1 MRLLFARAG
10 DAYSYNTGETYGVE
24 ANDSGYYYMGGLI
37 GEQEYEVMARA
48 DGFMSVMETH
58 YLGSSDSL
66 HLDFYLDQAPE
77 SGIYGFVENTNGER
91 LSGVN
96 IYPEL
101 NGNEFFWAATDDS
114 GYYHVVLPPGPYFIS
129 TGINDYYVFR
139 IIMKIFVFATKVHVT
154 NDTNINNHPIPPIHS
169 IP

>member
-1 MRLLFARAG
+1 MG
-10 DAYSYNTGETYGVE
+10 D
-24 ANDSGYYYMGGLI
+24 LI

-48 DGFMSVMETH
+48 DGFMSGMETH

-66 HLDFYLDQAPE
+66 HLDFHLDQAPE

-101 NGNEFFWAATDDS
+101 DGN
-114 GYYHVVLPPGPYFIS
+114 
-129 TGINDYYVFR
+129 
-139 IIMKIFVFATKVHVT
+139 
-154 NDTNINNHPIPPIHS
+154 
-169 IP
+169 